1 MAATII
7 DGKALAEQVR
17 QEVRRNVESLAA
29 RGHHPHLTAVLVGAS
44 PAGELYAAGQRRA
57 CEAVGIRYELK
68 TLPGDADSVTVA
80 GAIKQLNADSS
91 VTGIMLHLPLPP
103 HLDVAELQYQID
115 PVKDVEGVNP
125 ANIGYAVYRHTL
137 IAPCTALSVIRL
149 IESTGVPLRGAE
161 AVVVGASEIAGKPA
175 GILLTERMATVTLCH
190 VATRDLAAH
199 TARADVLVVAV
210 GKPNLVGAEHVR
222 GGAVVIDVGINRIT
236 LPDGT
241 QRTVGDVDFES
252 VRHKAGYITPV
263 PGGVGPMTVAMLLEN
278 TLRSAA
284 LTWRVDL
291 EDDAVPATT
300 QQCPLIPLRHVQQT
314 ELRDVLRDA
323 LRRGAAAVAG
333 SGGGGASEGGGTATI
348 ELYRIVLEH
357 FGDARCR
364 PDVNCPHYA
373 TPHPEYK
380 HVTRLALWDGQR
392 RGEFQRV
399 GRGFWKLA

>member
-1 MAATII
+1 MAAAATII
-7 DGKALAEQVR
+7 DGKALAERVR
-17 QEVRRNVESLAA
+17 QEVRRDVQSLAA
-29 RGHHPHLTAVLVGAS
+29 RGLHPHLTAVLVGAS

-57 CEAVGIRYELK
+57 CEAVGVRYELT
-68 TLPGDADSVTVA
+68 TLPADADSVAVA
-80 GAIKQLNADSS
+80 ETIKRLNADPS

-103 HLDVAELQYQID
+103 HLDVAEMQYQID

-137 IAPCTALSVIRL
+137 IAPCTALSVVKL

-190 VATRDLAAH
+190 VATRDLASH
-199 TARADVLVVAV
+199 TARADVVVVAV
-210 GKPNLVGAEHVR
+210 GKPNLVRAEHVR
-222 GGAVVIDVGINRIT
+222 DGAVVIDVGINRVT
-236 LPDGT
+236 LPDGA
-241 QRTVGDVDFES
+241 QRTVGDVDYEP
-252 VRHKAGYITPV
+252 VRQKAGFITPV
-263 PGGVGPMTVAMLLEN
+263 PGGVGPMTIAMLLEN

-300 QQCPLIPLRHVQQT
+300 QNCPVIPLRHAQQT
-314 ELRDVLRDA
+314 ELRDVLRAA
-323 LRRGAAAVAG
+323 LRRGGAG
-333 SGGGGASEGGGTATI
+333 GEGAGTATAD
-348 ELYRIVLEH
+348 LYRVVLDH
-357 FGDARCR
+357 FGAAACH

-373 TPHPEYK
+373 APHPEYK

-392 RGEFQRV
+392 RGEFQRA
-399 GRGFWKLA
+399 GRGVWKLA